1 MVTTVNLGRQYDGLP
16 LAAALLFAGVFATL
30 HHVGW
35 LAAAGIL
42 ASAVLAAT
50 TRFVVS
56 SEHVEVCRRLGSVS
70 FRCRTWPMAAVKGA
84 VLTEH
89 RDATTYTSHSL
100 RNTVRVHSFVL
111 TLRVEQGSTV
121 QDVEVYEF
129 TQKSQAHEVLEAL
142 GHHTL
147 VAR

>member
-1 MVTTVNLGRQYDGLP
+1 MTTVNLGRQYDGLP
-16 LAAALLFAGVFATL
+16 FAAALLFAGVFATL

-35 LAAAGIL
+35 LAAGGIL

-56 SEHVEVCRRLGSVS
+56 SEQVEVCRRFGGVS
-70 FRCRTWPMAAVKGA
+70 FRCRAWPMAAVKGA

-89 RDATTYTSHSL
+89 RDATTYTSHSI

-111 TLRVEQGSTV
+111 TLRVQQGSTV
-121 QDVEVYEF
+121 RDVEVYEF
-129 TQKSQAHEVLEAL
+129 TQKSQADEVLEAL